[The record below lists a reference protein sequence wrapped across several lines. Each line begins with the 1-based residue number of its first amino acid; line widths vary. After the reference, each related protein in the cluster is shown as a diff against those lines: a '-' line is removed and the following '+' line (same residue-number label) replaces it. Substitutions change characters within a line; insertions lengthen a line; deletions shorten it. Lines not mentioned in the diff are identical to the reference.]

1 MIKRT
6 ICMAAV
12 VLTACSEPAPAP
24 EADSQQ
30 QAPQASVEQQQ
41 TPLTDPQQIERRC
54 HDYTVPATEQAD
66 ACATL
71 IGLYGDATANR
82 SFLALAYL
90 ARGTAHVRTGDA
102 TRAEPDYREA
112 IRLDSIPIDSGQKEV
127 PLYNDRCWAR
137 AVAKIDLDAAL
148 ADCNE
153 ALRLRP
159 DFVPALDSR
168 AFVHMRGERFREAIA
183 DYDAAIM
190 GSPQNPWSLYG
201 RGIAKLRLGDTVG
214 AQTDIAASK
223 AVQDVAPEFA
233 AYGFTP

>member
-6 ICMAAV
+6 ICMAAI

-24 EADSQQ
+24 
-30 QAPQASVEQQQ
+30 QA
-41 TPLTDPQQIERRC
+41 TPAAPVDPQQVERSC
-54 HDYTVPATEQAD
+54 HDYAVAATEQVE
-66 ACATL
+66 ACTTL

-82 SFLALAYL
+82 GLLALAYL
-90 ARGTAHVRTGDA
+90 ARGTAHVRAGDP

-112 IRLDSIPIDSGQKEV
+112 IRLDSIPIDSGERDV
-127 PLYNDRCWAR
+127 PMYNDRCWAR

-153 ALRLRP
+153 ALRLMP

-168 AFVHMRGERFREAIA
+168 AFVHMRGGRFREAIT
-183 DYDAAIM
+183 DYDDAIA
-190 GSPQNPWSLYG
+190 GSPQDPYSLYG
-201 RGIAKLRLGDTVG
+201 RGIAKMRVGDTEG
-214 AQTDIAASK
+214 AQADIAASK

-233 AYGFTP
+233 AYGFAP